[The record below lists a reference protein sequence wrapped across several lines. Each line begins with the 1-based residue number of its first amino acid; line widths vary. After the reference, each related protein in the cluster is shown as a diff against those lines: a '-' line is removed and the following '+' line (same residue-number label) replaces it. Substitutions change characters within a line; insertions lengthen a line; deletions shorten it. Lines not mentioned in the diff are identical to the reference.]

1 MDDVR
6 LDSLHHAPKIHHQ
19 TRKVTPT
26 EFPLL
31 ACPQDLL
38 NILRDGAV
46 FHLPLVRFEL

>member
-6 LDSLHHAPKIHHQ
+6 LDLLDHTPKIRYQ

-38 NILRDGAV
+38 NILRDGTI
-46 FHLPLVRFEL
+46 FHLSLIRFEL